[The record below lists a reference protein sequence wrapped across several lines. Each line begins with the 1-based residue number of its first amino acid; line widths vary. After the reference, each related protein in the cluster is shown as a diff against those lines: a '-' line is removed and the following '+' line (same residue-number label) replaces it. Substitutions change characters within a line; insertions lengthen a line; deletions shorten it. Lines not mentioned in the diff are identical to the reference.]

1 MKEDQPMKRN
11 ANANIDTTSVVHLSG
26 NETVSGSIL
35 PQMTR
40 QNQILQVSNTSP
52 VATYINST
60 TPTFT
65 EIVTEN
71 NIGEML
77 IKALD
82 KMSVSSLAELKF
94 RMEMIGL
101 DEETRREYEILLKLY
116 DYDYEKALCDVI
128 KAERD
133 KTIMKYLEK
142 K

>member
-1 MKEDQPMKRN
+1 MKRN
-11 ANANIDTTSVVHLSG
+11 TNDNIDTASVVHLSG
-26 NETVSGSIL
+26 NETISSSIF
-35 PQMTR
+35 PQMTG
-40 QNQILQVSNTSP
+40 QNQILHVSNTSP
-52 VATYINST
+52 VVTYANTT

-77 IKALD
+77 IKALN
-82 KMSVSSLAELKF
+82 KMPVSSLAELKF